1 MDRMKRPGFFMSAGR
16 ILIAGA
22 IVVGPLAERVM
33 GQPTPPPG
41 VAYSAGFVPGSR
53 TIFDLNLAAE
63 VIGEFPKSVKL
74 LKGNM
79 ELVLKS
85 GSRMLKANS
94 ATEFLINLPEFL
106 PQDFTVELSLVPKA
120 GGGPPPDVSIEGTRT
135 INQDVAS
142 AHLLWQAQ
150 GYLAVI
156 GGAQDNYETP
166 MPEQLTT
173 TLPGVLTQV
182 NVSFEGSSVKLYT
195 NGRRL
200 YTLDRKF
207 ARGRV
212 LRVSLGGTDAAD
224 GVVYLAG
231 LRIASNSPP
240 VTGFSNAPAG
250 FVAGSRVL
258 YDLNA
263 PPPPPPPPGQ
273 PPPPQPGIR
282 VIKGAWTRVQ
292 KDGVR
297 MFKASKHTELLV
309 SLLEP
314 LPQDFTV
321 EVELVPKE
329 SGPPPDLTL
338 EGTAAI
344 DQGPGSAHLL
354 WQADGYLGIIGGAQD
369 NYESPMPEDFK
380 VTMPGAPT
388 RVALSVEG
396 KTVKLYTN
404 GRRLYTLSGRA
415 FARGKILRVTLG
427 AENDTELAVYLAG
440 LRIATNAPPP

>member
-1 MDRMKRPGFFMSAGR
+1 MVRMDQRSVLRSAGG
-16 ILIAGA
+16 ILIAVA
-22 IVVGPLAERVM
+22 TAAGPLAGRVM

-53 TIFDLNLAAE
+53 TVFDLNLATE
-63 VIGEFPKSVKL
+63 TIGEFPKRIKL
-74 LKGNM
+74 LKGNA
-79 ELVLKS
+79 ELVLKN
-85 GSRMLKANS
+85 GTRMLKANS

-106 PQDFTVELSLVPKA
+106 PQDFTVEFALVPKLCCFD
-120 GGGPPPDVSIEGTRT
+120 PDLTFEGTRS

-142 AHLLWQAQ
+142 AHILWHA
-150 GYLAVI
+150 GGALSVI
-156 GGAQDNYETP
+156 GGAQDNYETQ
-166 MPEQLTT
+166 MPEAFKT

-182 NVSFEGSSVKLYT
+182 NVSLEGSTVKLYT

-212 LRVSLGGTDAAD
+212 MRVFLGGAD
-224 GVVYLAG
+224 GPDGTVYLAG
-231 LRIASNSPP
+231 LRIATNLPP

-250 FVAGSRVL
+250 FVPGSRVL
-258 YDLNA
+258 FDLNA

-273 PPPPQPGIR
+273 PPPPRPGIR
-282 VIKGAWTRVQ
+282 VIKGAWTPVQ

-297 MFKASKHTELLV
+297 MFKASKHTEVLV

-344 DQGPGSAHLL
+344 DQGTGSAHLL

-369 NYESPMPEDFK
+369 NYESPMPDDLK

-388 RVALSVEG
+388 QVALSVAG
-396 KTVKLYTN
+396 NSIKLYSN
-404 GRRLYTLSGRA
+404 GRRLYTLSGRT

>member
-1 MDRMKRPGFFMSAGR
+1 MVRMDQRSVLRSAGR
-16 ILIAGA
+16 ILIAVA
-22 IVVGPLAERVM
+22 TAAGPLAGRVM

-53 TIFDLNLAAE
+53 TVFDLNLATE
-63 VIGEFPKSVKL
+63 TIGEFPKRVKL
-74 LKGNM
+74 LKGNA
-79 ELVLKS
+79 ELVLKN
-85 GSRMLKANS
+85 GTRMLKANS

-106 PQDFTVELSLVPKA
+106 PQDFTVEFALVPKLCCFD
-120 GGGPPPDVSIEGTRT
+120 PDLTFEGTRS

-142 AHLLWQAQ
+142 AHILWHA
-150 GYLAVI
+150 GGALSVI
-156 GGAQDNYETP
+156 GGAQDNYETQ
-166 MPEQLTT
+166 MPEAFKT

-182 NVSFEGSSVKLYT
+182 NVSFEGNTVKLYT
-195 NGRRL
+195 NSRRL

-212 LRVSLGGTDAAD
+212 MRVFLGGAD
-224 GVVYLAG
+224 GPDGTVHLAG
-231 LRIASNSPP
+231 LRIATNLPP
-240 VTGFSNAPAG
+240 VAGFSNAPAG
-250 FVAGSRVL
+250 FVPGSRVL
-258 YDLNA
+258 FDLNA

-292 KDGVR
+292 KDGMR
-297 MFKASKHTELLV
+297 MFKASKHTEVLV

-344 DQGPGSAHLL
+344 DQGTGSAHLL

-369 NYESPMPEDFK
+369 NYESPMPDDLK

-388 RVALSVEG
+388 QVALSVAG
-396 KTVKLYTN
+396 NSLKLYSN
-404 GRRLYTLSGRA
+404 GRRLYTLSGRT

>member
-1 MDRMKRPGFFMSAGR
+1 MEPIVRRRLVRSASW
-16 ILIAGA
+16 ILIAAATALPSGS
-22 IVVGPLAERVM
+22 LW
-33 GQPTPPPG
+33 GQTPPPG
-41 VAYSAGFVPGSR
+41 VAHSAGFVPGSR
-53 TIFDLNLAAE
+53 TVFDLNLATE
-63 VIGEFPKSVKL
+63 TIGEFPKRIKL
-74 LKGNM
+74 LKGNA
-79 ELVLKS
+79 ELVLKN
-85 GSRMLKANS
+85 GTRMLKANN

-106 PQDFTVELSLVPKA
+106 PQDFTVEFALVPKLCCA
-120 GGGPPPDVSIEGTRT
+120 DPDLTFEGTRS

-142 AHLLWQAQ
+142 AHILWHA
-150 GYLAVI
+150 GGALSVI
-156 GGAQDNYETP
+156 GGAQDNYETQ
-166 MPEQLTT
+166 MPDGFKT

-182 NVSFEGSSVKLYT
+182 HVSFEGSTVKLYT

-212 LRVSLGGTDAAD
+212 MRVFLGAAD
-224 GVVYLAG
+224 GPDGAVYLAG
-231 LRIASNSPP
+231 LRIATNLPP
-240 VTGFSNAPAG
+240 VAGFSNAPAG
-250 FVAGSRVL
+250 FVPGSRVL

-297 MFKASKHTELLV
+297 MFKASKHTEVLV

-321 EVELVPKE
+321 EVDLVPKE

-344 DQGPGSAHLL
+344 DQGTGSAHLL

-369 NYESPMPEDFK
+369 NYESPMPDDLK

-388 RVALSVEG
+388 QVALSVAG
-396 KTVKLYTN
+396 NSLKLYSN

-415 FARGKILRVTLG
+415 FARGKVLRVTLG
-427 AENDTELAVYLAG
+427 AENDAELAVYLAG

>member
-1 MDRMKRPGFFMSAGR
+1 MVRMIQQRSTQ
-16 ILIAGA
+16 IAGA
-22 IVVGPLAERVM
+22 MFLAGSVVAGCLPGKVVA
-33 GQPTPPPG
+33 QPPKPPPG
-41 VAYSAGFVPGSR
+41 VAYAAGFVPGSR

-63 VIGEFPKSVKL
+63 LIGEFPKSVKL
-74 LKGNM
+74 LKGNL
-79 ELVLKS
+79 ELVLKD
-85 GSRMLKANS
+85 GSKMLKAVS
-94 ATEFLINLPEFL
+94 ASEFLVNLPEFL
-106 PQDFTVELSLVPKA
+106 PQDFTVEFSLVPKLCCFA
-120 GGGPPPDVSIEGTRT
+120 PDLSFEGTRT

-142 AHLLWQAQ
+142 AHILWHA
-150 GYLAVI
+150 GSSLSLV

-166 MPEQLTT
+166 MPEDFKT

-182 NVSFEGSSVKLYT
+182 GVSFEGSTVKLYT

-212 LRVSLGGTDAAD
+212 LRVFLGGSDEAK

-250 FVAGSRVL
+250 FVPGSRVL

-282 VIKGAWTRVQ
+282 VVKGAWTRVQ
-292 KDGVR
+292 KEGVR
-297 MFKASKHTELLV
+297 MFKASNHTEVLV

-314 LPQDFTV
+314 LPRDFTV
-321 EVELVPKE
+321 ELELVPKE
-329 SGPPPDLTL
+329 SGGPPPDLTL

-344 DQGPGSAHLL
+344 NQGPGSAHLL
-354 WQADGYLGIIGGAQD
+354 WQADGLLAVIGGAQD
-369 NYESPMPEDFK
+369 NYESPMPDDFK

-388 RVALSVEG
+388 QVALSADG
-396 KTVKLYTN
+396 NTIKLYTN
-404 GRRLYTLSGRA
+404 GRRLYTLSRS
-415 FARGKILRVTLG
+415 FVRGKVLRVWLG
-427 AENDTELAVYLAG
+427 AENDTEQAVYLAA
-440 LRIATNAPPP
+440 LRIATNSPPP

>member
-1 MDRMKRPGFFMSAGR
+1 MDRMDWRRTLRGAGG
-16 ILIAGA
+16 ILIAGVSA
-22 IVVGPLAERVM
+22 AGPLAGRVM

-41 VAYSAGFVPGSR
+41 VAYAAGFVPGSR
-53 TIFDLNLAAE
+53 TVFDLNLATE
-63 VIGEFPKSVKL
+63 TIGEFPKRIKL
-74 LKGNM
+74 LKGNA
-79 ELVLKS
+79 ELALKN
-85 GSRMLKANS
+85 GTRMLKANS
-94 ATEFLINLPEFL
+94 ATEFLISLPEFL
-106 PQDFTVELSLVPKA
+106 PQDFTVEFALVPKLCCVD
-120 GGGPPPDVSIEGTRT
+120 PDLTFEGTRS

-142 AHLLWQAQ
+142 AHILWHA
-150 GYLAVI
+150 GGALSVI
-156 GGAQDNYETP
+156 GGAQDNYETQ
-166 MPEQLTT
+166 MPEAFKT

-182 NVSFEGSSVKLYT
+182 NVSFEGSTVKLYT

-212 LRVSLGGTDAAD
+212 MRVFLGAAD
-224 GVVYLAG
+224 GPDGAVYLAG
-231 LRIASNSPP
+231 LRIATNSPP

-250 FVAGSRVL
+250 FVPGSRVL

-273 PPPPQPGIR
+273 PPPPRPGIR
-282 VIKGAWTRVQ
+282 VVKGAWSPVQ

-297 MFKASKHTELLV
+297 MFKASKHTEVLV

-338 EGTAAI
+338 EGTASI
-344 DQGPGSAHLL
+344 DQGTGSAHLL

-369 NYESPMPEDFK
+369 NYESPMPDDLK

-388 RVALSVEG
+388 QVALSVAG
-396 KTVKLYTN
+396 NSIKLYSN
-404 GRRLYTLSGRA
+404 GRRLYTLSGRT

>member
-1 MDRMKRPGFFMSAGR
+1 MERVLRHGFVRSASG
-16 ILIAGA
+16 ILIAAAAAGFFPTGLTA
-22 IVVGPLAERVM
+22 
-33 GQPTPPPG
+33 QPQPPPG
-41 VAYSAGFVPGSR
+41 VAHSAGFVPASR
-53 TIFDLNLAAE
+53 TVFDLNLATE

-74 LKGNM
+74 LKGNA
-79 ELVLKS
+79 ELVLKN
-85 GSRMLKANS
+85 GTRMLQATS
-94 ATEFLINLPEFL
+94 ASEFLINLPEFL

-120 GGGPPPDVSIEGTRT
+120 GGGPPPDVSVEGTRT

-182 NVSFEGSSVKLYT
+182 GVSFEGSTVKLYT

-212 LRVSLGGTDAAD
+212 LRVSLGGTDASD

-250 FVAGSRVL
+250 FVPGSRVL

-297 MFKASKHTELLV
+297 MFKASKHTEVLV
-309 SLLEP
+309 SLVEP

-329 SGPPPDLTL
+329 SGGPPPDLTL

-344 DQGPGSAHLL
+344 DQGPASAHLL
-354 WQADGYLGIIGGAQD
+354 WQAGGFLGVIGGAQD

-388 RVALSVEG
+388 QVALSVVG
-396 KTVKLYTN
+396 KSIKLYTN
-404 GRRLYTLSGRA
+404 GRRLYTLSGRT